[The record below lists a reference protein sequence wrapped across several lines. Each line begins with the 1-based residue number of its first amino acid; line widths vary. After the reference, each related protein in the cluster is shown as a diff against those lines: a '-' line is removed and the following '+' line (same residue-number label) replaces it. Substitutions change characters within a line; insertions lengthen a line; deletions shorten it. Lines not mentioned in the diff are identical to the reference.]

1 MSGAFWK
8 RVSEVEMS
16 EDNKI
21 VLLADIYKLRETKEK
36 ELAFYSE
43 KLKELENK
51 MFFLKK
57 EIQITTFIID
67 MIEKEKI
74 HMIGQK

>member
-1 MSGAFWK
+1 MT
-8 RVSEVEMS
+8 
-16 EDNKI
+16 DNGKI
-21 VLLADIYKLRETKEK
+21 VLLADIYKMREAKEK

-43 KLKELENK
+43 KLKELEEK

-57 EIQITTFIID
+57 EIQMTTFIID

-74 HMIGQK
+74 HMIGHNND